1 MSSVSY
7 HFYSEQSLQ
16 DNIIPLA
23 TSPMRV
29 TQIDASQML
38 SLLAVILSRALTT
51 ERVETAGFSLLN
63 LKHKL
68 VFSAI
73 WC

>member
-7 HFYSEQSLQ
+7 HFYLEQSLQ
-16 DNIIPLA
+16 DNIMPLA

-29 TQIDASQML
+29 TQIDASQIL
-38 SLLAVILSRALTT
+38 SLLAVILSSALTT
-51 ERVETAGFSLLN
+51 ESVETAGFSLLN